1 MYTEDNLFRM
11 ELNSR
16 QIKVIL
22 FIKEYGR
29 HSNSKYQSL
38 NNCSRNTATNDLRE
52 LLEKKILFQV
62 WAGIGAGSEYI
73 LAKK

>member
-1 MYTEDNLFRM
+1 
-11 ELNSR
+11 
-16 QIKVIL
+16 L